1 VTVTFPSGRTETIDA
16 GEMNGFTWYQS
27 VRYDGDSGF
36 LGGFATINFDVA
48 GVSHDIDRTTI
59 AAPVY
64 VARRFPTGNPF
75 PLVDDYTEIN
85 FFGTVQTPTA
95 AGLSPISFLLNSSQY
110 NHSDFLTA
118 DDSQVGARD
127 PGQAG
132 ASLVSNTLIDWLL
145 ARSEGRAPTP
155 KPKKLG
161 VVQTR

>member
-1 VTVTFPSGRTETIDA
+1 VRHDYIRTPGRFPRFE
-16 GEMNGFTWYQS
+16 
-27 VRYDGDSGF
+27 
-36 LGGFATINFDVA
+36 TINFDIA

-64 VARRFPTGNPF
+64 VARRLPIPGGNPF

-85 FFGTVQTPTA
+85 FSGTEQSPTA
-95 AGLSPISFLLNSSQY
+95 VGLSPINQFINSSQY

-118 DDSQVGARD
+118 DDSQVGAPRE

>member
-1 VTVTFPSGRTETIDA
+1 MRSLLVVLVPEAIEDA
-16 GEMNGFTWYQS
+16 L
-27 VRYDGDSGF
+27 
-36 LGGFATINFDVA
+36 LG
-48 GVSHDIDRTTI
+48 
-59 AAPVY
+59 P
-64 VARRFPTGNPF
+64 
-75 PLVDDYTEIN
+75 E
-85 FFGTVQTPTA
+85 A

-118 DDSQVGARD
+118 DDSQVGARA